1 MGRDQHWRGRRARRN
16 AEHRGAMPGHFQVH
30 AARRSGRAS
39 SRRKL
44 RPSARVA
51 GLTGICR
58 RSAQGACALPRRGVC
73 GGLRVARGLQP
84 RGGARLGC
92 SRGACA
98 RGGGYTS
105 GTSDCS
111 QQKGRQ
117 QLGPFRPDPATG
129 RARHQHATLTASVQA
144 LPKCVVQLRG
154 AICVGR
160 RELSRQDRFR
170 VVVTHLAAR
179 DELVTQRCARRHGE
193 GLFVGAT
200 TG

>member
-1 MGRDQHWRGRRARRN
+1 MGRDQHRRGRRARRN

-39 SRRKL
+39 SRRRL
-44 RPSARVA
+44 RRSAHVA
-51 GLTGICR
+51 GLAGLCL
-58 RSAQGACALPRRGVC
+58 RSAQGVYALPRRGGC
-73 GGLRVARGLQP
+73 GGLRVACALRP
-84 RGGARLGC
+84 RGRVRLGC

-111 QQKGRQ
+111 QQECRQ
-117 QLGPFRPDPATG
+117 QLGPFQPDPATG
-129 RARHQHATLTASVQA
+129 RARHQHATLMTSVQS

-154 AICVGR
+154 ATCVGR

-179 DELVTQRCARRHGE
+179 DELVTQRRARWHGE
-193 GLFVGAT
+193 RLFEGAT